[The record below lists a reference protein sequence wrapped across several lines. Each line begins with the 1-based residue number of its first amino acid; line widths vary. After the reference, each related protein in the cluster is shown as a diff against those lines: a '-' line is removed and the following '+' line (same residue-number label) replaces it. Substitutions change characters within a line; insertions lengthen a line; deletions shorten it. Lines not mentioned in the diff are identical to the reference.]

1 MDCNI
6 EIVRLEEKH
15 IPDIMKV
22 EHASFS
28 IPWSEKSFRDELKN
42 SIAVYFAAVCNSIAI
57 GYIGMWQIAGQSDIT
72 NIAVLPEYRRNSVAS
87 KLLSSLIEFC
97 RENEL
102 DPITLE
108 VRETNI
114 PAINLYSKFGFEKIG
129 ERKKYYADTGEN
141 ALIMSL
147 TATTGE

>member
-1 MDCNI
+1 MDYNI

-22 EHASFS
+22 EYASFS
-28 IPWSEKSFRDELKN
+28 IPWSEKSFRDDLKN
-42 SIAVYFAAVCNSIAI
+42 SIATYFTAICNEVAV

-114 PAINLYSKFGFEKIG
+114 PAINLYSKFGFKKIG
-129 ERKKYYADTGEN
+129 ERKKYYRTCY
-141 ALIMSL
+141 
-147 TATTGE
+147 